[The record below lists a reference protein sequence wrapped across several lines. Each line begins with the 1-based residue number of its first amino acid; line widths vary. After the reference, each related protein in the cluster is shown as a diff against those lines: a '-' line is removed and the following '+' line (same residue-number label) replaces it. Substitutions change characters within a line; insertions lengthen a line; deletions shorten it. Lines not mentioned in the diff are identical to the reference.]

1 MESLRN
7 CLELELMNSVS
18 IQEQIELINWVAF
31 VRDGMLHRAAN
42 RTSIAT
48 PTSSDPDLKTVNE
61 AYQALVNRFMEQNE
75 KDEVARVLK
84 NNMVTTNDDDDVDIV
99 LQSNTIFKNMYINE
113 LHIFRYEKGMRNQHI
128 KASCK
133 VKITRM

>member
-75 KDEVARVLK
+75 KEEVARVLK
-84 NNMVTTNDDDDVDIV
+84 NNMVTTNDDDDVDIAHS
-99 LQSNTIFKNMYINE
+99 LPWPT
-113 LHIFRYEKGMRNQHI
+113 EKQQI
-128 KASCK
+128 P
-133 VKITRM
+133 T